1 MEEHG
6 VREHES
12 NVEDLDVLVCIVDE
26 FEVSTWEGNNKGI
39 ELHILQC
46 QETSHIV

>member
-6 VREHES
+6 VREHET
-12 NVEDLDVLVCIVDE
+12 NVKNLDVLVCIGDE
-26 FEVSTWEGNNKGI
+26 FEVSTWEGNIKGI

-46 QETSHIV
+46 QETSHIF